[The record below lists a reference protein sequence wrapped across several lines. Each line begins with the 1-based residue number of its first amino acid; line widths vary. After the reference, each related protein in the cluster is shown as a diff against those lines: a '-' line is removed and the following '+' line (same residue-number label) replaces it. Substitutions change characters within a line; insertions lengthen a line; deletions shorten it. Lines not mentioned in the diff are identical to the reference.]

1 MGRRV
6 DSPLYPLAIQHS
18 CGKPSCL
25 IDKSSGN
32 EPFSIAME
40 AINQPITGGHQSC
53 WNNIFHG
60 QGTRVNIGNGHLII
74 ELEIPIVAITFPY

>member
-1 MGRRV
+1 MGGSIHQSTLWQSNIAV
-6 DSPLYPLAIQHS
+6 ENHHV
-18 CGKPSCL
+18 L

-32 EPFSIAME
+32 EPFSIATE
-40 AINQPITGGHQSC
+40 VINQPITGGHQSC

-74 ELEIPIVAITFPY
+74 ELELPIVAITFPY